1 MSRLEQEIKQ
11 TKPLPEYQKSI
22 INILLTHNYVSTK
35 MQEFL
40 DRFGITIPQFN
51 VLRIL
56 RGQYPE
62 TCGNYLIKDRM
73 LYKNTDVTRLI
84 DRLVEKD
91 LVNRVQGSQDRRRVE
106 IVISEK
112 GREVLS
118 DIDRNMGEALGMIS
132 NLTEKEAATLNGL
145 LEKLRG

>member
-40 DRFGITIPQFN
+40 DKFGITIPQFN
-51 VLRIL
+51 VMRIL
-56 RGQYPE
+56 RGQFPE
-62 TCGNYLIKDRM
+62 ACGNHLIKDRM